1 MKLVFGSAALL
12 ALGLVLP
19 AAAQQ
24 NDDTGPGYA
33 EASFCT
39 ADYAPDAEADA
50 EARHASEFAEMD
62 LDEDGMVSQE
72 EYSACREAAEE
83 TEEASDAA
91 DAQGEGE
98 GAAVDVASADLG
110 AGEDLY
116 KTVCRACH
124 GPKAQGMASFPKLVG
139 HDADYLASRLH
150 QYRAGEKVG
159 DNSALMMPV
168 AEKLSDAEIA
178 NVAAYIATGI
188 E

>member
-12 ALGLVLP
+12 ALGLALP

-24 NDDTGPGYA
+24 NDDTETGYA

-39 ADYAPDAEADA
+39 ADYAPDEESDA

-72 EYSACREAAEE
+72 EFSACRAAAEGVS
-83 TEEASDAA
+83 EEV
-91 DAQGEGE
+91 DAQGEMAD
-98 GAAVDVASADLG
+98 GAAVDVASADLD

-116 KTVCRACH
+116 KKVCRACH

-139 HDADYLASRLH
+139 HDADYLASRLQ

-159 DNSALMMPV
+159 PNSALMMPV
-168 AEKLSDAEIA
+168 AAKLSDDEIA
-178 NVAAYIATGI
+178 NVAAYIAAGI

>member
-12 ALGLVLP
+12 AFGLGFP

-24 NDDTGPGYA
+24 NDDAEPSYA

-39 ADYAPDAEADA
+39 PDYAPDEEADA
-50 EARHASEFAEMD
+50 EARHASEFADMD

-72 EYSACREAAEE
+72 EYSACR
-83 TEEASDAA
+83 TAA
-91 DAQGEGE
+91 DGASAGVDAKAEAD
-98 GAAVDVASADLG
+98 GAAVEVASADLE

-116 KTVCRACH
+116 KKVCRACH
-124 GPKAQGMASFPKLVG
+124 GPKAQGMASFPKLAG
-139 HDADYLASRLH
+139 HDADYLAARLH

-159 DNSALMMPV
+159 DNSALMMPI
-168 AEKLSDAEIA
+168 AKKLSDAEIA

>member
-12 ALGLVLP
+12 ALGLGLP
-19 AAAQQ
+19 AMAQQ

-83 TEEASDAA
+83 TEAASDEAERA
-91 DAQGEGE
+91 D
-98 GAAVDVASADLG
+98 GAAVDVASADLE

-168 AEKLSDAEIA
+168 AKKLSDAEIA
-178 NVAAYIATGI
+178 DVAAYIATGI